1 MNTTPIYINR
11 NDYAKLRLLLT
22 TALHSNVSSAMR
34 TLRDELDRAAV
45 VDPDAMPPGVVTL
58 ESSVEFEDLSTNE
71 VEEYTLTFPE
81 RARVEEKRLS
91 ILAPIG
97 IALIGCRVGDVV
109 QWATPGG
116 LRQLKIR
123 RVTPPVSESTP
134 AYSLPPSLALAS
146 AR

>member
-1 MNTTPIYINR
+1 MNNTPIYINR
-11 NDYAKLRLLLT
+11 SDYAKLRLLLT
-22 TALHSNVSSAMR
+22 TVLYSNANSAVR

-45 VDPDAMPPGVVTL
+45 VDPDAMPSGVVSM
-58 ESSVEFEDLSTNE
+58 ESSVEFEDLGTGE
-71 VEEYTLTFPE
+71 VEDYTVTFPE

-97 IALIGCRVGDVV
+97 IALIGCRVGDIV

-123 RVTPPVSESTP
+123 RVTPPAPESADSRLLSSP
-134 AYSLPPSLALAS
+134 LVLAG